1 MGIALPRHHCGCTAC
16 PPHPYCTAVPQLD
29 EFSLNLGSQTLGEVK
44 KLDIGFA
51 TQQGAGGKLGGLFG
65 KNWHLM
71 SAEVVHLNTGLEGG
85 GWRRSGQQE
94 GNARLV

>member
-1 MGIALPRHHCGCTAC
+1 MWLYRLSPSPVLYC
-16 PPHPYCTAVPQLD
+16 CTAVPQLD